1 MTHSQ
6 AARGGDSSPN
16 NSKTQCIDC
25 NIDLNGMKIKS
36 ISCGFRRNNY
46 CQKCS
51 KLRAALFNDIGK
63 EESIMWTCSHCR
75 IAMPGVHTMMA
86 QITKLEAKVGQ
97 IEEKLNGPV
106 LPKAEKEL
114 IQEVIREEK
123 EEETEMEQRRLNLVL
138 HQLSESNQGT
148 LEDRKRD
155 DSETVSSLLTE
166 ALNVDV
172 EIENVF
178 HLGAAPRDKE
188 KSRPIR
194 FTVSNMD
201 NKRRILDS
209 SKNLKNVEGYSN
221 VYFTPDLT
229 RNQRRVAFEL
239 REEKRRRMAAGERDL
254 VIRRGKIIQQKPKP
268 SGEDH
273 TYVTPLRDR
282 PAAAE
287 TGGARFSDRSRSPPG
302 NSQRGGSFH

>member
-1 MTHSQ
+1 M
-6 AARGGDSSPN
+6 
-16 NSKTQCIDC
+16 
-25 NIDLNGMKIKS
+25 
-36 ISCGFRRNNY
+36 
-46 CQKCS
+46 
-51 KLRAALFNDIGK
+51 
-63 EESIMWTCSHCR
+63 
-75 IAMPGVHTMMA
+75 
-86 QITKLEAKVGQ
+86 
-97 IEEKLNGPV
+97 
-106 LPKAEKEL
+106 
-114 IQEVIREEK
+114 IQEVIRED
-123 EEETEMEQRRLNLVL
+123 LVL
-138 HQLSESNQGT
+138 HKLPESNQGT

-166 ALNVDV
+166 VLNIDV

-188 KSRPIR
+188 KSKPIR

-201 NKRRILDS
+201 NKRPILDS
-209 SKNLKNVEGYSN
+209 SKNLKTLEGYSN

-229 RNQRRVAFEL
+229 RNQRQVAFEL

-268 SGEDH
+268 RGEDH
-273 TYVTPLRDR
+273 TYVTLLRDR

-287 TGGARFSDRSRSPPG
+287 MGGVPFSDRSHSPPG

>member
-1 MTHSQ
+1 
-6 AARGGDSSPN
+6 
-16 NSKTQCIDC
+16 
-25 NIDLNGMKIKS
+25 
-36 ISCGFRRNNY
+36 
-46 CQKCS
+46 
-51 KLRAALFNDIGK
+51 
-63 EESIMWTCSHCR
+63 
-75 IAMPGVHTMMA
+75 
-86 QITKLEAKVGQ
+86 
-97 IEEKLNGPV
+97 
-106 LPKAEKEL
+106 
-114 IQEVIREEK
+114 
-123 EEETEMEQRRLNLVL
+123 MEQRRLNLVL
-138 HQLSESNQGT
+138 HQLPESNQGT

-178 HLGAAPRDKE
+178 RKGAAPRVKE

-239 REEKRRRMAAGERDL
+239 REEIQRRMAAGERDL
-254 VIRRGKIIQQKPKP
+254 VICRGKIIQQKPKP
-268 SGEDH
+268 RGEDH

-287 TGGARFSDRSRSPPG
+287 TGGVRFSDRSRSPPG